1 MSELKWERLK
11 LPPSG
16 SMGGVSFAA
25 SDVRS
30 SSSLVLFGGQRRG
43 LSNALWQFSTDDGWT
58 EHPPAV
64 AEGTHWPPA
73 RTQASLTGLGPLEG
87 EGRVLY
93 LFAGSALDVGAV
105 NDLWALT
112 IGTDGALAEYSWSKV
127 QLEGDAPRK
136 RYGHSAVAW
145 GSKMVV
151 FGGQDNDHQF
161 NDVWVFDPTTSRWSE
176 LRTSGATVAPRM
188 RHTATMVTGERM
200 LVIGGFS
207 RETRYFG
214 DAYLLDLASGTWE
227 ALELT
232 GHKFSPR
239 AQHVAV
245 THDGK
250 NVFIFG
256 GYNGAKNT
264 NDFFLLDVS
273 SGNVSELHTSHPPEA
288 RSRHS
293 AHFLNETQ
301 LHIIGG
307 FDGGKPCHGDV
318 FVMDC
323 SDPSGMIAR
332 GAERAAGVHKGAHH
346 GEHNDEQGDGDD

>member
-1 MSELKWERLK
+1 
-11 LPPSG
+11 
-16 SMGGVSFAA
+16 
-25 SDVRS
+25 
-30 SSSLVLFGGQRRG
+30 
-43 LSNALWQFSTDDGWT
+43 
-58 EHPPAV
+58 
-64 AEGTHWPPA
+64 
-73 RTQASLTGLGPLEG
+73 
-87 EGRVLY
+87 
-93 LFAGSALDVGAV
+93 
-105 NDLWALT
+105 
-112 IGTDGALAEYSWSKV
+112 
-127 QLEGDAPRK
+127 
-136 RYGHSAVAW
+136 
-145 GSKMVV
+145 MVV

-307 FDGGKPCHGDV
+307 FDGGKPCVPPQPLTWHTLYCSRFHGGTISER
-318 FVMDC
+318 
-323 SDPSGMIAR
+323 SDASMQPRTLILVARVCIA
-332 GAERAAGVHKGAHH
+332 GATATSLSWIAPIHLE
-346 GEHNDEQGDGDD
+346 

>member
-112 IGTDGALAEYSWSKV
+112 
-127 QLEGDAPRK
+127 
-136 RYGHSAVAW
+136 
-145 GSKMVV
+145 
-151 FGGQDNDHQF
+151 
-161 NDVWVFDPTTSRWSE
+161 
-176 LRTSGATVAPRM
+176 
-188 RHTATMVTGERM
+188 
-200 LVIGGFS
+200 
-207 RETRYFG
+207 
-214 DAYLLDLASGTWE
+214 
-227 ALELT
+227 
-232 GHKFSPR
+232 
-239 AQHVAV
+239 
-245 THDGK
+245 
-250 NVFIFG
+250 
-256 GYNGAKNT
+256 
-264 NDFFLLDVS
+264 
-273 SGNVSELHTSHPPEA
+273 
-288 RSRHS
+288 
-293 AHFLNETQ
+293 
-301 LHIIGG
+301 
-307 FDGGKPCHGDV
+307 
-318 FVMDC
+318 
-323 SDPSGMIAR
+323 
-332 GAERAAGVHKGAHH
+332 
-346 GEHNDEQGDGDD
+346 